1 MLEQALQY
9 VSQNHERFLNELKDF
24 LAIPSISTD
33 PEHEADMQAAAEWG
47 AAQLRSIGMEHVQ
60 ILPTGGHPVVYGDW
74 LKAGQDAV
82 TMMIYGHYDVQPP
95 DPLELWTTPPFEAA
109 VRGDNLYA
117 RGSADMKGQVIA
129 SLKAVEAVMKS
140 GDMPINLKWLIEGEE
155 EIGSEHLDDFIKNH
169 KDLLACDFCLN
180 MDAGILGED
189 MPSITT
195 GLRGLAYFELRVDGP
210 VKDLHSGLYGG
221 TVHNPAQALA
231 ELITGMHDKNAKVTL
246 PGFYDKVRKLSKQEH
261 KDFARLPI
269 KGKTIKEQTGVPA
282 LWGEPAFTPA
292 ERLGARPTLEVNGLL
307 SGFTG
312 VGSKTVL
319 PAWAMAKISCRLV
332 PDQTPEDTIKQ
343 MQKYLKQN
351 APKDIKWT
359 LTYLHG
365 AGAALTGTDNI
376 GIKALSKALQTVWG
390 KKPYF
395 PREGG
400 SIGVVV
406 QLQNHLGVE
415 SVLSGF
421 GLPDC
426 DAHSPNEK
434 LHLPTWTKGIDA
446 LIHFIYNLK

>member
-169 KDLLACDFCLN
+169 KELLVCDFCLN

-246 PGFYDKVRKLSKQEH
+246 PGFYDKVRKLSKQDH

-406 QLQNHLGVE
+406 QLQEHLGVE